1 MILID
6 LNQVLLSGL
15 MAQIAGQKNIKLEES
30 LIRHMVLNILRSH
43 VKQFRSE
50 YGEVVLCCDN
60 KKYWRKEFF
69 PFYKAGRKKTRE
81 KSNLDWH
88 LIFDI
93 LGNLKK
99 ELKENFPYKVID
111 VEGAEA
117 DDIIGTLT
125 PLYSSNEKVLILSS
139 DGDFL
144 QLQQYKNV
152 KQYNPTQKKF
162 VKSENPLLEL
172 KEKIISGDKGDGI
185 PNVLSPADCFV
196 RDLRQK
202 PITKN
207 KMQQMLN
214 EAYVNDVLD
223 SACEG
228 LTATQAEKLKSLAE
242 GIEYADANE
251 YAQKVQ
257 TLRESYFTN
266 SVRTENVLDTVEVS
280 DGKSM
285 ISEDLSG
292 PMANYV
298 KALGRTLSK

>member
-15 MAQIAGQKNIKLEES
+15 MAQIGGQKNIKLEES
-30 LIRHMVLNILRSH
+30 LVRHMVLNILRSH
-43 VKQFRSE
+43 VKQFRGE

-60 KKYWRKEFF
+60 KKYWRKDVF

-81 KSNLDWH
+81 KSDLDWH

-93 LGNLKK
+93 LGNLKR
-99 ELKENFPYKVID
+99 ELRDNFPYKVID

-125 PLYSSNEKVLILSS
+125 PLYAGSEKVLILSS

-162 VKSENPLLEL
+162 VKSADPLLEL

-196 RDLRQK
+196 RDMRQK

-207 KMQQMLN
+207 KMEQMLN
-214 EAYVNDVLD
+214 ESYSEWKDEEAKVGYSRNQMLIDLRNIPD
-223 SACEG
+223 EIKNSIIDTYNNTKPSPRSKLINYFMEK
-228 LTATQAEKLKSLAE
+228 KLKNLMDV
-242 GIEYADANE
+242 IEE
-251 YAQKVQ
+251 
-257 TLRESYFTN
+257 F
-266 SVRTENVLDTVEVS
+266 
-280 DGKSM
+280 
-285 ISEDLSG
+285 
-292 PMANYV
+292 
-298 KALGRTLSK
+298 